1 MYNRTKKIPT
11 IIGILLLLIG
21 VGGGIYLVETRTQG
35 PSKAQTTYEPS
46 NILKTN
52 ITDSSFTVT
61 WLTKEPASGSVLY
74 GTSQKDI
81 SQTAFDDRDTIDNK
95 LKPYKTHHVSIKNLS
110 PETVYYFVIN
120 SGNNKFFD
128 GTRAYTIT
136 TAKKLETTL
145 EFEPSYGNVV
155 DQQNKPAEG
164 ALVILTLPQAFPLST
179 LVKSSGN
186 WLITLN
192 TLRDSNLQP
201 YQEQGT
207 IIESI
212 TIYNSLEP
220 EDQAFATTDLNNDS
234 PVPTITIGKT
244 YNFQG
249 LQGKKKIDQEI
260 AGNQNDNSENQI
272 LGKATGKKVE
282 VLSPV
287 EGATFVST
295 KPLIRGKGIPGKEV
309 IIEVNSTQKI
319 TGKTT
324 VGKDGFWSWTPPRDL
339 SPDKHTVKITTVDE
353 NGEEVVLEKSFLV
366 FKSGTQVLGEA
377 TPSGTITTTPTPTT
391 AIGSATPSATLKPLF
406 SPTPIASASKTVP
419 VSGNVSTTFYLI
431 GAGLVLIFIG
441 FAKLLLLG

>member
-21 VGGGIYLVETRTQG
+21 IGGGIYLVETRTSG
-35 PSKAQTTYEPS
+35 PSKAQSTQEPN

-52 ITDSSFTVT
+52 ITDTSFTVT
-61 WLTKEPASGSVLY
+61 WLTKELATGSVTY
-74 GTSQKDI
+74 GIQKNAI
-81 SQTAFDDRDTIDNK
+81 SQVAFDDRDTIDNK
-95 LKPYKTHHVSIKNLS
+95 SKPYKTHHISIKNLS
-110 PETVYYFVIN
+110 PETVYYFIIN
-120 SGNNKFFD
+120 SGNNKFLD

-136 TAKKLETTL
+136 TAKKLEKPL

-164 ALVILTLPQAFPLST
+164 ALVVLTLPQALPLST

-192 TLRDSNLQP
+192 TLRDANLQP

-212 TIYNSLEP
+212 TIYNSLEV
-220 EDQAFATTDLNNDS
+220 ENQAFATTDLNNDS

-249 LQGKKKIDQEI
+249 LQGKKKIDQEVASNEI
-260 AGNQNDNSENQI
+260 GNQENQI
-272 LGKATGKKVE
+272 LGNATTKKVD

-295 KPLIRGKGIPGKEV
+295 KPLFRGKGIPGKDV

-324 VGKDGFWSWTPPRDL
+324 VGKDGFWSWTPPKDL
-339 SPDKHTVKITTVDE
+339 TPDKHKVKITTLDE
-353 NGEEVVLEKSFLV
+353 NGDEVVLERSFLV

-377 TPSGTITTTPTPTT
+377 TPSGTLTITPTPTT

-406 SPTPIASASKTVP
+406 SPTPLASASKTVP

-431 GAGLVLIFIG
+431 GAGLILILIG